1 MGMVLYNIATPSFM
15 SSVVTPGFYTN
26 DTTNC
31 PNGICNTTKAY
42 LKIIEN
48 TVK

>member
-1 MGMVLYNIATPSFM
+1 MVVYNTATPGLV

-26 DTTNC
+26 DTANC

-42 LKIIEN
+42 LKITEN